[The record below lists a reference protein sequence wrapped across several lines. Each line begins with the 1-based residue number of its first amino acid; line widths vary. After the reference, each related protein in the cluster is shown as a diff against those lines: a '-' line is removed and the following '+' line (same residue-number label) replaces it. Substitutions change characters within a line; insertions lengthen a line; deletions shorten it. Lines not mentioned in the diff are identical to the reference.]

1 MLCGYSAL
9 KGPSREG
16 SIANAVRNPA
26 VYAGRELTLPA
37 NTRVLQV
44 LPQGIRVVQRGLQIA
59 VHVPEGMDKQWQ
71 AWRGKLQAGDYVSLR
86 AILHPEGYLVFREMH
101 IHAGRHLKIWV
112 SILALLLLAGIIIHE
127 RRR

>member
-1 MLCGYSAL
+1 
-9 KGPSREG
+9 
-16 SIANAVRNPA
+16 

-44 LPQGIRVVQRGLQIA
+44 SPQGIRVEQGRRQIA
-59 VHVPEGMDKQWQ
+59 VHVPEGMDRQWQ
-71 AWRGKLQAGDYVSLR
+71 ALRGKLQVGDYVSLK
-86 AILHPEGYLVFREMH
+86 AIFRPEGYLVFREMH

-112 SILALLLLAGIIIHE
+112 SILALLLFAGIIIRE